1 MTRHAHRQ
9 IRSITLLLFV
19 FLLNAASTVA
29 QQNIHLVTYGP
40 SAPTFEG
47 DDDFQQTVFLQIPE
61 TITDSLYLRLFD
73 ADCGGDVDLKFTE
86 WDTQTR
92 FALYGGS
99 GAFSSPTLQSPF
111 PKPEDLT
118 AGVLI
123 KESVFEENPLLNN
136 EWHNFARF
144 LPNAGEK
151 IDGAYFFKLV
161 IRGVQGND
169 ANAFD
174 VRVSLSENQNR
185 VPTGARLFTY
195 APTIRL
201 TKNDPFANVEF
212 FIPENLTTILVYN
225 FDLAGAEVAF
235 ETALRSN
242 LLVTSS
248 GQGEWVKNRITLEK
262 LETGRLCAV
271 SFGQGGETPNDAT
284 FYVTDEAGKA
294 LQIDL
299 PIYTGKPNK
308 RPVIQKKILPLSD
321 GYSVVFDAKESTD
334 PDGDVLEFFWNF
346 GKNEIAQG
354 SRVVHRY
361 PAYGRYEATL
371 IVTDNSGE
379 VGNSTVQTFPVVVNH
394 PPTAEAGLDVVAAL
408 GDAVR
413 LDASGSKDADG
424 KLQKFSWQFGDGS
437 SAEGVAVSHVY
448 AQPKTYHV
456 ALRVE
461 DDSDSPCNF
470 DNDSLT
476 VWINAAPVAEAGMDV
491 LTSAGKEIRFDGGM
505 SADSDGEIVSYA
517 WDFGDGETG
526 VGKIASHSY
535 KKPGKYVARLTIKD
549 NANVKNSTATD
560 QLAVVI
566 NHPPVARAGND
577 ARIAIDEV
585 LAFSGASSSDADGRL
600 TSYVWNFGD
609 GNTANGVAAS
619 HSYNAAGVYKVILMI
634 KDDSGTESDTAVDTL
649 VVTINA
655 PPIAKAGDNQIV
667 TSSEVKFDA
676 TASKDADGAIT
687 RYTWDFGDG
696 FGSSEATPMHVYSKP
711 GVYRAKLVVVDDSNT
726 KNNQSDDE
734 IEILVNEKPIADA
747 GPDQLVALDQEVN
760 FNAGKSVD
768 PDGKIA
774 TYAWDFG
781 DGQSAA
787 GVSATHR
794 YAKPGIYT
802 ARLMVQDN
810 TGHATAIDFD
820 EAIITVNAAPIAKAG
835 NDVIA
840 APGQK
845 INFDGRGSYDLDG
858 RIISYRWDFKDGE
871 SSTETAQMSRAF
883 AKPGIYSAHLTIK
896 DDRDAENNF
905 ARDTLMIRINN
916 SPIAQAGKNIVACQ
930 SSFNFD
936 ASASTDPDGDPL
948 TYHWN
953 FGDGSKPDSGMK
965 VIHQYA
971 QGGSYPVILTVD
983 DGLGLANSRSTTSIT
998 VKINQPPIA
1007 DAGPNKT
1014 LCAGDVVIFD
1024 GGNSRDPEGGLLK
1037 YTWDFGDGS
1046 TIEGIN
1052 PTKIY
1057 KNGGVYQIRLLVE
1070 DDSGL
1075 PCNTDVDAKVVTVAE
1090 SPVAIAGPDVTACVN
1105 SEIKFDGTSSR
1116 DFDGVVNS
1124 YFWDFGDGTTGGGAT
1139 PTKSYTKA
1147 GTYRVVLTITGD
1159 QIGDCDNTDNDAVLV
1174 TVYDAPVA
1182 NFTSPEMSPVNL
1194 PVTFDASSSMSAGSS
1209 IVSYEWNFGD
1219 GETGSGKTA
1228 THNYKRADR
1237 FVAALVIKTDAQT
1250 SCNVI
1255 TTQRVI
1261 TINDAP
1267 MAAAGNDQLVGINQP
1282 VILDAS
1288 SSKDADGSIVAF
1300 NWNFGDGATAT
1311 GVRVQHQFAKSGRFP
1326 VVLKIT
1332 DNTDLSNN
1340 SDSDT
1345 VMVTVNAAPV
1355 AIADMKAQACAG
1367 ENINF
1372 NASRSSDAD
1381 GKIVSYLWN
1390 FGDGQTAGGAQAT
1403 HAYSKTGSYNVTL
1416 TVDDGTATSN
1426 SKNEITKTILVNNA
1440 PVAIA
1445 GPDQVVCPGAT
1456 VTFDAS
1462 PSADRD
1468 GIIKTYKWNFGDGVE
1483 QEGKLVTHAYQK
1495 AGRYEA
1501 RLTVV
1506 DNNDTACS
1514 TGADVGVVT
1523 VNSVPRADAGPDRE
1537 AFIGGAHDAI
1547 LFDATTSSDADGDPL
1562 TYSWDF
1568 GDGTTKPGAKVFHTY
1583 TKPGQYAV
1591 RLKVND
1597 GKKTACSEAMDE
1609 VVVQVKERA
1618 GSAVYTRKN

>member
-1 MTRHAHRQ
+1 M
-9 IRSITLLLFV
+9 IRPRTLLLFSC
-19 FLLNAASTVA
+19 LLIMTSAIA

-40 SAPTFEG
+40 AAPTFEG
-47 DDDFQQTVFLQIPE
+47 DDDFQQVVFLQIPE
-61 TITDSLYLRLFD
+61 SITDSLYLRIFD
-73 ADCGGDVDLKFTE
+73 ADCGGDVDLKFSE

-99 GAFSSPTLQSPF
+99 GAFSPSTLQSPF
-111 PKPEDLT
+111 PKPEDLA

-123 KESVFEENPLLNN
+123 KENAFSENALLNN

-144 LPNAGEK
+144 LPNSGEK

-185 VPTGARLFTY
+185 VPAGIQFFTY

-212 FIPENLTTILVYN
+212 FIPENLTTILAYN

-248 GQGEWVKNRITLEK
+248 GQGEWVKNKITLEK

-284 FYVTDEAGKA
+284 FYVTDESGKA

-299 PIYTGKPNK
+299 PIYTGKPNQ

-321 GYSVVFDAKESTD
+321 CSSVVFDAKESTD
-334 PDGDVLEFFWNF
+334 PDGDVLEFFWDF
-346 GKNEIAQG
+346 GKGETARG

-379 VGNSTVQTFPVVVNH
+379 VGNSSVQTFPVIVNN
-394 PPTAEAGLDVVAAL
+394 PPTAGAGADVVAAL

-413 LDASGSKDADG
+413 LDASGSKDVDG

-437 SAEGVAVSHVY
+437 STDGVTVSHVY
-448 AQPKTYHV
+448 TQPKTYHV

-476 VWINAAPVAEAGMDV
+476 VWINAAPVAEAGKDV
-491 LTSAGKEIRFDGGM
+491 LTSAGKEIRFDAGV
-505 SADSDGEIVSYA
+505 STDSDGEIVSYT
-517 WDFGDGETG
+517 WDFGDSETG
-526 VGKIASHSY
+526 AGKIASHSY
-535 KKPGKYVARLTIKD
+535 KKPGKYVAKLTIKD

-585 LAFSGASSSDADGRL
+585 LAFNGANSSDADGRL

-609 GNTANGVAAS
+609 GSSANGVAAS
-619 HSYNAAGVYKVILMI
+619 HSYKAAGIYQVVLTV
-634 KDDSGTESDTAVDTL
+634 KDDSGTESDTAVDSMI
-649 VVTINA
+649 VTINA
-655 PPIAKAGDNQIV
+655 PPIAKAGENQIV

-676 TASKDADGAIT
+676 MSSNDTDGAIT
-687 RYTWDFGDG
+687 RYAWDFGDG
-696 FGSSEATPMHVYSKP
+696 FGSADAAPMHVYSKP
-711 GVYRAKLVVVDDSNT
+711 GVYRAKLVVTDDSNT
-726 KNNQSDDE
+726 KNHQSDDE
-734 IEILVNEKPIADA
+734 IEIIVNEKPIADA
-747 GPDQLVALDQEVN
+747 GPDQIAALDQEVS
-760 FNAGKSVD
+760 FNASKSVD

-787 GVSATHR
+787 GVSTTHPFT
-794 YAKPGIYT
+794 KPGIYT

-820 EAIITVNAAPIAKAG
+820 EAIITVNAAPVAKAG

-845 INFDGRGSYDLDG
+845 ITFDGRGSYDADG
-858 RIISYRWDFKDGE
+858 RIVSYHWDFSDGE
-871 SSTETAQMSRAF
+871 SKVETAQATRVFS
-883 AKPGIYSAHLTIK
+883 KPGIYSVYLTIN
-896 DDRDAENNF
+896 DDRETGNAV
-905 ARDTLMIRINN
+905 ARDTLLIHINN

-953 FGDGSKPDSGMK
+953 FGDGSKPDSGVK

-983 DGLGLANSRSTTSIT
+983 DGLGLANSRNTTSMS
-998 VKINQPPIA
+998 VKINQAPVA

-1024 GGNSRDPEGGLLK
+1024 GGNSRDPENGLLK

-1046 TIEGIN
+1046 TAEGIN

-1105 SEIKFDGTSSR
+1105 SEIKFDGASSR

-1139 PTKSYTKA
+1139 PTKSYAKA
-1147 GTYRVVLTITGD
+1147 GTYRAVLTITGD
-1159 QIGDCDNTDNDAVLV
+1159 QIGDCDNTDTDDVLV
-1174 TVYDAPVA
+1174 TVFDAPVA
-1182 NFTSPEMSPVNL
+1182 SFTSPEMSPVSQ
-1194 PVTFDASSSMSAGSS
+1194 PVTFDASRSMSAGSS
-1209 IVSYEWNFGD
+1209 ILSYEWNFGD

-1228 THNYKRADR
+1228 AHTYKRAGR
-1237 FVAALVIKTDAQT
+1237 FVAALVIRTDAQT

-1267 MAAAGNDQLVGINQP
+1267 VAAAGNDQLVGINQP
-1282 VILDAS
+1282 VVLDAS
-1288 SSKDADGSIVAF
+1288 ASKDADGSIVTF

-1326 VVLKIT
+1326 VVLKVT
-1332 DNTDLSNN
+1332 DNTELANN

-1345 VMVTVNAAPV
+1345 VMVTVNAAPIV
-1355 AIADMKAQACAG
+1355 VVDMKAQACAG
-1367 ENINF
+1367 ENVSF

-1381 GKIVSYLWN
+1381 GKIVSYNWN
-1390 FGDGQTAGGAQAT
+1390 FGDGQTVEGAQAT
-1403 HAYSKTGSYNVTL
+1403 HAYSKSGSYNVTL
-1416 TVDDGTATSN
+1416 TVDDGTVTTN

-1440 PVAIA
+1440 PVAMA
-1445 GPDQVVCPGAT
+1445 GPDQVVCPGAS

-1462 PSADRD
+1462 SSADRD
-1468 GIIKTYKWNFGDGVE
+1468 GSIKTYKWYLGDGAE
-1483 QEGKLVTHAYQK
+1483 LEGKLVTHAYQK
-1495 AGRYEA
+1495 AGIYAA
-1501 RLTVV
+1501 RLTVID
-1506 DNNDTACS
+1506 DNNTACS
-1514 TGADVGVVT
+1514 TSEDVVSVT
-1523 VNSVPRADAGPDRE
+1523 VNSAPIANAGPDRE
-1537 AFIGGAHDAI
+1537 AFLGGAHDAI
-1547 LFDATTSSDADGDPL
+1547 LFDATTSSDADSDPL
-1562 TYSWDF
+1562 TYFWDF
-1568 GDGTTKPGAKVFHTY
+1568 GDGTTKPGAKVFHSY
-1583 TKPGQYAV
+1583 TKPGQYVV
-1591 RLKVND
+1591 RLKVSD
-1597 GKKTACSEAMDE
+1597 GKKTACSEAIDE
-1609 VVVQVKERA
+1609 VVVQVKER
-1618 GSAVYTRKN
+1618 VERVLTRKN